1 MIKEKKRG
9 FHSEPVI
16 KEGGGGEA
24 LSDLEIKVG
33 GNIAHFKRTMIYAG
47 DL

>member
-1 MIKEKKRG
+1 MGNERIANPDFVIRG
-9 FHSEPVI
+9 R
-16 KEGGGGEA
+16 GEA